1 MTDSLTYIFPR
12 TLEQAF
18 GPYARLT
25 VEDEPVQLCEG
36 DELIVATCAVALVA
50 LVIIIVVWG

>member
-1 MTDSLTYIFPR
+1 MYDSLTYIFPR

-25 VEDEPVQLCEG
+25 VEDEAVQLCEG
-36 DELIVATCAVALVA
+36 DELIVATCAVALLA
-50 LVIIIVVWG
+50 LAVIIAVWG

>member
-1 MTDSLTYIFPR
+1 MYDSLTYIFPR

-25 VEDEPVQLCEG
+25 VEDEPVQLCEA
-36 DELIVATCAVALVA
+36 DRAVTFVSIVAAVMWA
-50 LVIIIVVWG
+50 VIFYKWG

>member
-1 MTDSLTYIFPR
+1 MYDSLTYIFPR

-25 VEDEPVQLCEG
+25 VEDELVPM
-36 DELIVATCAVALVA
+36 DKADRIVATACAVTLVA
-50 LVIIIVVWG
+50 LAIILKVWG